1 MVVLVLRGVHRTRAR
16 GSSAQSLVEFA
27 LIVPVL
33 VLLFLGAVDL
43 TRAFYYYIALDN
55 ASRATARVLVDY
67 PAEYDDTTGCTA
79 GHNEGLPYVNVSC
92 AGGTLVIS
100 PAANANGSPPSR
112 QPGRGLVTVTA
123 KANFTPLTFIIQN
136 FTGNP
141 ITIQASTTWLTWY

>member
-1 MVVLVLRGVHRTRAR
+1 MVVLVLWGVHRPRPR

-55 ASRATARVLVDY
+55 ASRAAARILIDY
-67 PAEYDDTTGCTA
+67 PAQYDDANACA
-79 GHNEGLPYVNVSC
+79 VGHNEALPYVDVSC
-92 AGGTLVIS
+92 AKGTLVIS
-100 PAANANGSPPSR
+100 PPANPNGNPPDR
-112 QPGRGLVTVTA
+112 QPGRRPVTVTA
-123 KANFTPLTFIIQN
+123 KTTFVPVTFLIQN

-141 ITIQASTTWLTWY
+141 LTIQASTTWLTWY

>member
-1 MVVLVLRGVHRTRAR
+1 MVVLVLRGVHRTRPG
-16 GSSAQSLVEFA
+16 GSGAQSLVEFA

-55 ASRATARVLVDY
+55 ATRAAARVLIDY
-67 PAEYDDTTGCTA
+67 PDEYDDTGGCTA

-92 AGGTLVIS
+92 AGGTLVIT
-100 PAANANGSPPSR
+100 PPANANGNPPDR
-112 QPGRGLVTVTA
+112 QPGRRPLTVTA
-123 KANFTPLTFIIQN
+123 SATFTPLTFIIQN

-141 ITIQASTTWLTWY
+141 ITIKASTTWLTWY

>member
-27 LIVPVL
+27 LVVPVL

-55 ASRATARVLVDY
+55 ASRAAARVLIDY
-67 PAEYDDTTGCTA
+67 PEEYSDTLGCTS

-92 AGGTLVIS
+92 GSGTLVIT
-100 PAANANGSPPSR
+100 PPANANGNPPDR
-112 QPGRGLVTVTA
+112 QPGRHPLTVTA
-123 KANFTPLTFIIQN
+123 SANFVPLTFIIQN

-141 ITIQASTTWLTWY
+141 ITIKASTTWLTWY

>member
-1 MVVLVLRGVHRTRAR
+1 MVVLVLWGDPSTRSR
-16 GSSAQSLVEFA
+16 GSRAQSLVEFA

-55 ASRATARVLVDY
+55 ASRATARILIDY
-67 PAEYDDTTGCTA
+67 PAEYDDTNACTA

-112 QPGRGLVTVTA
+112 QPGRQPVTVTA
-123 KANFTPLTFIIQN
+123 SATFTPLTFLIQN

>member
-1 MVVLVLRGVHRTRAR
+1 MVVLVLRGDHRTRQP
-16 GSSAQSLVEFA
+16 GSKAQSLVEFA
-27 LIVPVL
+27 LVLPLL

-55 ASRATARVLVDY
+55 ASRATARILIDY
-67 PAEYDDTTGCTA
+67 PAEYDDSSGCTA

-92 AGGTLVIS
+92 ASGTLVIS
-100 PAANANGSPPSR
+100 PAANPNANPPIR
-112 QPGRGLVTVTA
+112 QPGRQQITVTA
-123 KANFTPLTFIIQN
+123 KADFTPLTFLIQN